1 MKLNATKF
9 CLNTELKPKIQTEN
23 ENENFSVAENVGFSN
38 FCFELPFSSA
48 DLSDHS
54 KLSRQFRQLRH

>member
-1 MKLNATKF
+1 MKFNATKF

-38 FCFELPFSSA
+38 FFVSNYRFQVLICPITVN
-48 DLSDHS
+48 
-54 KLSRQFRQLRH
+54 

>member
-38 FCFELPFSSA
+38 FL
-48 DLSDHS
+48 
-54 KLSRQFRQLRH
+54 FRITVFKCWFVRSQ